1 MKDRAPAS
9 VILPEHDRVRA
20 GIEAAVSIDLV
31 ERAQRGDH
39 EAFEALVRPH
49 LDRLG
54 AVANRILRDD
64 YAAEDAL
71 QDAIVGA
78 WRDLRALR
86 DPDRFDAWLYRAL
99 VNACRGPDA
108 R

>member
-1 MKDRAPAS
+1 M
-9 VILPEHDRVRA
+9 RA